1 MAREKIKIRKIDN
14 VTARQVTFS
23 KRRRGLFKKAEELA
37 VLCDAEVALLVFSA
51 TGKLFDYSSSS
62 MKGIL
67 ARYSLHA
74 NNLNKPQQPSLELQ
88 LENSNYIR
96 LSKEVS
102 EKTHQLRQLRGEDL
116 NGMSIEELHQ
126 LERKLDSGLQRVIET
141 KSDKIKN
148 EISSLETKG
157 AQLLEE
163 NRELKQKV
171 MMMVRMNEGKEA
183 PANNLDINM
192 VAAAAA
198 ADDDEE
204 EEDQQEEGL
213 SSESAANVCSCS
225 SGPPVEDDCSDTS
238 LKLGYSH
245 SNGTRGPA
253 TLILAPPTFLFRF
266 PPQWKSLE
274 DQLRRNLERLDRS
287 TREIRAAL
295 SGKPTSYGGEKK
307 LLTMTDEEEETL
319 NDKPKEKAE
328 PTRDQARAAQL
339 STEVAPLTALV
350 EDKRRPEAIRWG
362 SMRWSWTGSRD
373 RRRRGVVSWGDQ
385 PQRRA

>member
-51 TGKLFDYSSSS
+51 TGKLFEYSSSS

-171 MMMVRMNEGKEA
+171 
-183 PANNLDINM
+183 III
-192 VAAAAA
+192 
-198 ADDDEE
+198 
-204 EEDQQEEGL
+204 
-213 SSESAANVCSCS
+213 
-225 SGPPVEDDCSDTS
+225 
-238 LKLGYSH
+238 Y
-245 SNGTRGPA
+245 
-253 TLILAPPTFLFRF
+253 
-266 PPQWKSLE
+266 
-274 DQLRRNLERLDRS
+274 
-287 TREIRAAL
+287 
-295 SGKPTSYGGEKK
+295 
-307 LLTMTDEEEETL
+307 
-319 NDKPKEKAE
+319 
-328 PTRDQARAAQL
+328 
-339 STEVAPLTALV
+339 
-350 EDKRRPEAIRWG
+350 
-362 SMRWSWTGSRD
+362 
-373 RRRRGVVSWGDQ
+373 
-385 PQRRA
+385 

>member
-51 TGKLFDYSSSS
+51 TGKLFEYSSSS

-141 KSDKIKN
+141 KAS
-148 EISSLETKG
+148 
-157 AQLLEE
+157 
-163 NRELKQKV
+163 
-171 MMMVRMNEGKEA
+171 
-183 PANNLDINM
+183 
-192 VAAAAA
+192 
-198 ADDDEE
+198 
-204 EEDQQEEGL
+204 
-213 SSESAANVCSCS
+213 
-225 SGPPVEDDCSDTS
+225 
-238 LKLGYSH
+238 
-245 SNGTRGPA
+245 
-253 TLILAPPTFLFRF
+253 
-266 PPQWKSLE
+266 
-274 DQLRRNLERLDRS
+274 
-287 TREIRAAL
+287 
-295 SGKPTSYGGEKK
+295 
-307 LLTMTDEEEETL
+307 
-319 NDKPKEKAE
+319 
-328 PTRDQARAAQL
+328 
-339 STEVAPLTALV
+339 
-350 EDKRRPEAIRWG
+350 
-362 SMRWSWTGSRD
+362 
-373 RRRRGVVSWGDQ
+373 
-385 PQRRA
+385 